1 MQLTIKEFAEKQ
13 IFLKLLL
20 VQLRLLKNIFK
31 FTLQKNAEKR
41 IQKHLNTIYI

>member
-1 MQLTIKEFAEKQ
+1 MQLTTKEFTEKQ

-31 FTLQKNAEKR
+31 FTCRKMQKKEFKN
-41 IQKHLNTIYI
+41 I